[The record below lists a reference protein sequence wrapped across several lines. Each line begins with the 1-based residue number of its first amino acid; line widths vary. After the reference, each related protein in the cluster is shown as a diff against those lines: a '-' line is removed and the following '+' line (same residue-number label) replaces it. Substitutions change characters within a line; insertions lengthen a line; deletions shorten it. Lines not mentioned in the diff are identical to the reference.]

1 MKLNESSTKTGLVLL
16 GTAATALV
24 TGQTQL
30 IDIDLTNSGIELGG
44 VIPTIIMSLV
54 GFWDVVRKERKG

>member
-30 IDIDLTNSGIELGG
+30 IDIDVTNSGMELGG
-44 VIPTIIMSLV
+44 LIPSIIMSLV
-54 GFWDVVRKERKG
+54 GFWDVARTEKKG

>member
-30 IDIDLTNSGIELGG
+30 IDIDVTNSGMELGG
-44 VIPTIIMSLV
+44 LIPTIIMSLV
-54 GFWDVVRKERKG
+54 GLWDIARAEKKG

>member
-24 TGQTQL
+24 TGQAQL
-30 IDIDLTNSGIELGG
+30 IDIDLTNSGVELGG
-44 VIPTIIMSLV
+44 LIPTIIMGVV
-54 GFWDVVRKERKG
+54 GFWDMVRTEKKD

>member
-30 IDIDLTNSGIELGG
+30 IDIDMTNSGLELGG
-44 VIPTIIMSLV
+44 LIPSIIMGLV
-54 GFWDVVRKERKG
+54 GFWDIARTEKKG

>member
-30 IDIDLTNSGIELGG
+30 IDIDVTSSGMELGG
-44 VIPTIIMSLV
+44 LIPTIIMSVV
-54 GFWDVVRKERKG
+54 GLWDIVRKEKKG